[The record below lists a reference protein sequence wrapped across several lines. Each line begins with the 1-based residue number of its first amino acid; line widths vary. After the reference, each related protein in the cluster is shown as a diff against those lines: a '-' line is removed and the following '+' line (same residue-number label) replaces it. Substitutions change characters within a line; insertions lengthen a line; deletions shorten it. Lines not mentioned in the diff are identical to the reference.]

1 MLVLQKCH
9 TLFFKGLH
17 HCMCRR
23 AFKEFHSSH
32 ILSYSC
38 EGDFSSSSLLCILL
52 FYDALILLILT
63 SLCLIHSAYRYLLGL
78 SIGYAKLLV
87 VDMGFVLQVLT
98 GLAVCVMLVV
108 IELLVEKT

>member
-1 MLVLQKCH
+1 
-9 TLFFKGLH
+9 
-17 HCMCRR
+17 
-23 AFKEFHSSH
+23 
-32 ILSYSC
+32 
-38 EGDFSSSSLLCILL
+38 
-52 FYDALILLILT
+52 LT

-98 GLAVCVMLVV
+98 GLAVCVMFCGVVWCGVVWGSGVIWLVV